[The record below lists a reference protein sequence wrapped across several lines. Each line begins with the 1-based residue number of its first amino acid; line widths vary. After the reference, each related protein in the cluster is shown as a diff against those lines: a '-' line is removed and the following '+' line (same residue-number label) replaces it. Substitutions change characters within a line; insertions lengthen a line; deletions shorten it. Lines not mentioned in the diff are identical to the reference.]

1 MRRKIV
7 SYTILI
13 FISFIMLYPLLWM
26 VGNSF
31 NAGNPDS
38 FWFIPDQLTL
48 IGWKEAI
55 HAPGWGS
62 SKGYTLFRALYNTLS
77 YTIPN
82 TIFTTLSTL
91 ITAYVVSRFNF
102 KGKKV
107 VFAIIIGTLLM
118 PSTIF
123 RIPLFAFWTSDL
135 MAPLWNDTTFPLRAS
150 LPLWAASMFAIDS
163 FSVFMFIQF
172 FRTIPKDLDE
182 AAYIDGAN
190 KMQILWHIFVPILK
204 PTIITVA
211 LLKFISVFNDYQGP
225 LIYRGD
231 DKTYPLSI
239 VLPMLGVDS
248 TNTYAHVYARAIL
261 AAILL
266 IVIFFSAQRYFI
278 GTDTDSA
285 IKG

>member
-48 IGWKEAI
+48 VGWKEAI

>member
-62 SKGYTLFRALYNTLS
+62 SKGYTLLRALYNTLS